1 MTFKEP
7 ENPIMKFYT
16 VDCDWEQL
24 LKETQM
30 VYRFWQDEIAQ
41 RFQYA
46 VPENDPTLSK
56 NTYNLVNLSTPLP
69 EYYNLWSQ
77 VFVHIKN
84 YYKDLNHTG
93 PLWMHSWL
101 NVHRAEDL
109 NGVKESLNWH
119 RHSYCNHHGFVHIS
133 DKETDTIF
141 KNGTVIKNKQG
152 QMYMGDARLEHRV
165 LACGF
170 KGIRASIGIDLLD
183 APQPKHFEQD
193 TFVPIL

>member
-1 MTFKEP
+1 
-7 ENPIMKFYT
+7 
-16 VDCDWEQL
+16 
-24 LKETQM
+24 
-30 VYRFWQDEIAQ
+30 
-41 RFQYA
+41 
-46 VPENDPTLSK
+46 
-56 NTYNLVNLSTPLP
+56 
-69 EYYNLWSQ
+69 
-77 VFVHIKN
+77 
-84 YYKDLNHTG
+84 
-93 PLWMHSWL
+93 MHSWL
-101 NVHRAEDL
+101 NVHKAQDL

-141 KNGTVIKNKQG
+141 RNGTVIKNKQG

-183 APQPKHFEQD
+183 SPQPKHFEQD